1 MCSNT
6 ARRIGQIGQAIDDLA
21 AEALAAYGAAA
32 RRSPEQSRSGEADAP
47 DARPAND
54 RVGQAGPDSAA
65 AEGSSAAEGSAAG
78 QGEISNAD
86 QVVIRLARL
95 WADLAELDPDI
106 ARRLPTYEA

>member
-6 ARRIGQIGQAIDDLA
+6 ARRIARIGQAIDDLA

-32 RRSPEQSRSGEADAP
+32 RRSP
-47 DARPAND
+47 
-54 RVGQAGPDSAA
+54 A

-78 QGEISNAD
+78 QGEISDAD